1 MRAYERF
8 LNYVPVWTT
17 SDETS
22 DTVPSADRELVLA
35 RMLVEEMKGL
45 GIADARVDDKGYVY
59 GHIPATPGCEDK
71 PSLGLV
77 AHMDTVADASGEN
90 IKPQIIENYDGKDVV
105 LKGSGDILKVDEFP
119 YLAELKGRTL
129 ITTDG
134 TTLLGADDK
143 AGIAEILTVAEEI
156 IKEGLPH
163 GKICIGFTPDEE
175 IARGAK
181 HFDVEGFGADYA
193 YTLDGDEEGEIQFE
207 NFNASTAFITIH
219 GVSVHTGSAKDVMV
233 NSQTIATEI
242 HQMLPVNERPETT
255 EGYEGFYHLVSV
267 QGNVTTTKMKYFIRD
282 FDRRSFDARAQKL
295 RDIAEEMNKKYG
307 EGKVKVE
314 IVESYYNM
322 REKIEPCMQLIDYAK
337 AAIEHAGITPI
348 VSPVRGGTDG
358 ARLSFKGL
366 PCPNLGTG
374 GHAFH
379 GVFEHIT
386 VEGMEKSED
395 RILFWRMVFFVTLIC
410 CIMGMYNKNPFTF
423 AMNVITPVVLTAL
436 GIIML
441 KLAECE
447 RAKESGK

>member
-35 RMLVEEMKGL
+35 RMLVEEMKDL

-233 NSQTIATEI
+233 NSQTMATEI

-307 EGKVKVE
+307 EGKVEVE

-386 VEGMEKSED
+386 VEGMDKA
-395 RILFWRMVFFVTLIC
+395 VLIVKD
-410 CIMGMYNKNPFTF
+410 IIRQF
-423 AMNVITPVVLTAL
+423 A
-436 GIIML
+436 
-441 KLAECE
+441 E
-447 RAKESGK
+447 

>member
-163 GKICIGFTPDEE
+163 VKICIGFTPDEE

-307 EGKVKVE
+307 EGKVEVE

-386 VEGMEKSED
+386 VEGMDKA
-395 RILFWRMVFFVTLIC
+395 VLIVKD
-410 CIMGMYNKNPFTF
+410 IIRQF
-423 AMNVITPVVLTAL
+423 A
-436 GIIML
+436 
-441 KLAECE
+441 E
-447 RAKESGK
+447 

>member
-1 MRAYERF
+1 MKAYERL
-8 LNYVPVWTT
+8 LNYVVVRTP
-17 SDETS
+17 SDENS
-22 DTVPSADRELVLA
+22 ETVPSSACQFDLA
-35 RMLVEEMKGL
+35 RLLEAEMKELGL
-45 GIADARVDDKGYVY
+45 TDVILDDQCYLY
-59 GHIPATPGCEDK
+59 GKLPATEGLEDK
-71 PSLGLV
+71 PAIGFI
-77 AHMDTVADASGEN
+77 AHMDTVSDFCDHD
-90 IKPQIIENYDGKDVV
+90 IKPIVTENYDGGELRLGTSDT
-105 LKGSGDILKVDEFP
+105 ILSPKNFP
-119 YLAELKGRTL
+119 HLADLKGRTL
-129 ITTDG
+129 ITSDG
-134 TTLLGADDK
+134 TTVLGADDK
-143 AGIAEILTVAEEI
+143 AGIAEIMTMIERIQEEKI
-156 IKEGLPH
+156 PH
-163 GKICIGFTPDEE
+163 GPLCVAFTPDEE

-307 EGKVKVE
+307 EGKVEVE

-386 VEGMEKSED
+386 VEGMDKA
-395 RILFWRMVFFVTLIC
+395 VLIVKD
-410 CIMGMYNKNPFTF
+410 IIRQF
-423 AMNVITPVVLTAL
+423 A
-436 GIIML
+436 
-441 KLAECE
+441 E
-447 RAKESGK
+447 

>member
-59 GHIPATPGCEDK
+59 GHIPATPGCENK

-105 LKGSGDILKVDEFP
+105 LKGSGYILKVDEFP

-307 EGKVKVE
+307 EGKVEVE

-386 VEGMEKSED
+386 VEGMDKA
-395 RILFWRMVFFVTLIC
+395 VLIVKD
-410 CIMGMYNKNPFTF
+410 IIRQF
-423 AMNVITPVVLTAL
+423 A
-436 GIIML
+436 
-441 KLAECE
+441 E
-447 RAKESGK
+447 

>member
-282 FDRRSFDARAQKL
+282 FDCRSFDARAQKL

-307 EGKVKVE
+307 EGKVEVE

-386 VEGMEKSED
+386 VEGMDKA
-395 RILFWRMVFFVTLIC
+395 VLIVKD
-410 CIMGMYNKNPFTF
+410 IIRQF
-423 AMNVITPVVLTAL
+423 A
-436 GIIML
+436 
-441 KLAECE
+441 E
-447 RAKESGK
+447 

>member
-1 MRAYERF
+1 MRQAI
-8 LNYVPVWTT
+8 L
-17 SDETS
+17 
-22 DTVPSADRELVLA
+22 SADRELVLA

-134 TTLLGADDK
+134 STLLGADDK

-307 EGKVKVE
+307 EGKVEVE

-386 VEGMEKSED
+386 VEGMDKA
-395 RILFWRMVFFVTLIC
+395 VLIVKD
-410 CIMGMYNKNPFTF
+410 IIRQF
-423 AMNVITPVVLTAL
+423 A
-436 GIIML
+436 
-441 KLAECE
+441 E
-447 RAKESGK
+447 

>member
-163 GKICIGFTPDEE
+163 GKICIGFTQDEE

-307 EGKVKVE
+307 EGKVEVE

-386 VEGMEKSED
+386 VEGMDKA
-395 RILFWRMVFFVTLIC
+395 VLIVKD
-410 CIMGMYNKNPFTF
+410 IIRQF
-423 AMNVITPVVLTAL
+423 A
-436 GIIML
+436 
-441 KLAECE
+441 E
-447 RAKESGK
+447 

>member
-207 NFNASTAFITIH
+207 YFNASTAFITIH

-307 EGKVKVE
+307 EGKVEVE

-386 VEGMEKSED
+386 VEGMDKA
-395 RILFWRMVFFVTLIC
+395 VLIVKD
-410 CIMGMYNKNPFTF
+410 IIRQF
-423 AMNVITPVVLTAL
+423 A
-436 GIIML
+436 
-441 KLAECE
+441 E
-447 RAKESGK
+447 

>member
-8 LNYVPVWTT
+8 LNFVPVWTT

-307 EGKVKVE
+307 EGKVEVE

-386 VEGMEKSED
+386 VEGMDKA
-395 RILFWRMVFFVTLIC
+395 VLIVKD
-410 CIMGMYNKNPFTF
+410 IIRQF
-423 AMNVITPVVLTAL
+423 A
-436 GIIML
+436 
-441 KLAECE
+441 E
-447 RAKESGK
+447 

>member
-59 GHIPATPGCEDK
+59 GHIHATPGCEDK

-307 EGKVKVE
+307 EGKVEVE

-386 VEGMEKSED
+386 VEGMDKA
-395 RILFWRMVFFVTLIC
+395 VLIVKD
-410 CIMGMYNKNPFTF
+410 IIRQF
-423 AMNVITPVVLTAL
+423 A
-436 GIIML
+436 
-441 KLAECE
+441 E
-447 RAKESGK
+447 

>member
-1 MRAYERF
+1 MRAHERF

-307 EGKVKVE
+307 EGKVEVE

-386 VEGMEKSED
+386 VEGMDKA
-395 RILFWRMVFFVTLIC
+395 VLIVKD
-410 CIMGMYNKNPFTF
+410 IIRQF
-423 AMNVITPVVLTAL
+423 A
-436 GIIML
+436 
-441 KLAECE
+441 E
-447 RAKESGK
+447 

>member
-45 GIADARVDDKGYVY
+45 GITDARVDDKGYVY
-59 GHIPATPGCEDK
+59 GHIPATPGCENK

-307 EGKVKVE
+307 EGKVEVE

-386 VEGMEKSED
+386 VEGMDKA
-395 RILFWRMVFFVTLIC
+395 VLIVKD
-410 CIMGMYNKNPFTF
+410 IIRQF
-423 AMNVITPVVLTAL
+423 A
-436 GIIML
+436 
-441 KLAECE
+441 E
-447 RAKESGK
+447 

>member
-59 GHIPATPGCEDK
+59 GHIPATHGCEDK

-143 AGIAEILTVAEEI
+143 AGIEEI

-386 VEGMEKSED
+386 VEGMDKA
-395 RILFWRMVFFVTLIC
+395 VLIVKD
-410 CIMGMYNKNPFTF
+410 IIRQF
-423 AMNVITPVVLTAL
+423 A
-436 GIIML
+436 
-441 KLAECE
+441 E
-447 RAKESGK
+447 

>member
-242 HQMLPVNERPETT
+242 HQMLSVNERPETT

-307 EGKVKVE
+307 EGKVEVE

-386 VEGMEKSED
+386 VEGMDKA
-395 RILFWRMVFFVTLIC
+395 VLIVKD
-410 CIMGMYNKNPFTF
+410 IIRQF
-423 AMNVITPVVLTAL
+423 A
-436 GIIML
+436 
-441 KLAECE
+441 E
-447 RAKESGK
+447 

>member
-59 GHIPATPGCEDK
+59 GHIPATPECENK

-307 EGKVKVE
+307 EGKVEVE

-386 VEGMEKSED
+386 VEGMDKA
-395 RILFWRMVFFVTLIC
+395 VLIVKD
-410 CIMGMYNKNPFTF
+410 IIRQF
-423 AMNVITPVVLTAL
+423 A
-436 GIIML
+436 
-441 KLAECE
+441 E
-447 RAKESGK
+447 

>member
-307 EGKVKVE
+307 EGKVEVE

-386 VEGMEKSED
+386 VEGMDKA
-395 RILFWRMVFFVTLIC
+395 VLIVKD
-410 CIMGMYNKNPFTF
+410 IIRQF
-423 AMNVITPVVLTAL
+423 AESR
-436 GIIML
+436 GI
-441 KLAECE
+441 
-447 RAKESGK
+447 

>member
-242 HQMLPVNERPETT
+242 HQMLPVNERPGTT

-307 EGKVKVE
+307 EGKVEVE

-337 AAIEHAGITPI
+337 AAIEHVGIIPI

-386 VEGMEKSED
+386 VEGMDKA
-395 RILFWRMVFFVTLIC
+395 VLIVKD
-410 CIMGMYNKNPFTF
+410 IIRQF
-423 AMNVITPVVLTAL
+423 A
-436 GIIML
+436 
-441 KLAECE
+441 E
-447 RAKESGK
+447 

>member
-307 EGKVKVE
+307 EGKVEVE

-348 VSPVRGGTDG
+348 VSPVRGGPDG

-386 VEGMEKSED
+386 VEGMDKA
-395 RILFWRMVFFVTLIC
+395 VLIVKD
-410 CIMGMYNKNPFTF
+410 IIRQF
-423 AMNVITPVVLTAL
+423 A
-436 GIIML
+436 
-441 KLAECE
+441 E
-447 RAKESGK
+447 

>member
-59 GHIPATPGCEDK
+59 GHIPATSGCEDK

-90 IKPQIIENYDGKDVV
+90 IKPQIIENYEGKDVV

-307 EGKVKVE
+307 EGKVEVE

-386 VEGMEKSED
+386 VEGMDKA
-395 RILFWRMVFFVTLIC
+395 VLIVKD
-410 CIMGMYNKNPFTF
+410 IIRQF
-423 AMNVITPVVLTAL
+423 A
-436 GIIML
+436 
-441 KLAECE
+441 E
-447 RAKESGK
+447 

>member
-307 EGKVKVE
+307 EGKVEVE

-386 VEGMEKSED
+386 VEGMDKA
-395 RILFWRMVFFVTLIC
+395 VLIVKD
-410 CIMGMYNKNPFTF
+410 IIRQF
-423 AMNVITPVVLTAL
+423 A
-436 GIIML
+436 
-441 KLAECE
+441 E
-447 RAKESGK
+447 

>member
-175 IARGAK
+175 IARGAQ

-307 EGKVKVE
+307 EGKVEVE

-386 VEGMEKSED
+386 VEGMDKA
-395 RILFWRMVFFVTLIC
+395 VLIVKD
-410 CIMGMYNKNPFTF
+410 IIRQF
-423 AMNVITPVVLTAL
+423 A
-436 GIIML
+436 
-441 KLAECE
+441 E
-447 RAKESGK
+447 

>member
-1 MRAYERF
+1 MKAYERF

-59 GHIPATPGCEDK
+59 GHIPATPGCENK

-282 FDRRSFDARAQKL
+282 FDRKSFDARAQKL

-307 EGKVKVE
+307 EGKVEVE

-386 VEGMEKSED
+386 VEGMDKA
-395 RILFWRMVFFVTLIC
+395 VLIVKD
-410 CIMGMYNKNPFTF
+410 IIRQF
-423 AMNVITPVVLTAL
+423 A
-436 GIIML
+436 
-441 KLAECE
+441 E
-447 RAKESGK
+447 

>member
-45 GIADARVDDKGYVY
+45 GIADAIVDDKGYVY
-59 GHIPATPGCEDK
+59 GHIPATPGCENK

-307 EGKVKVE
+307 EGKVEVE

-386 VEGMEKSED
+386 VEGMDKA
-395 RILFWRMVFFVTLIC
+395 VLIVKD
-410 CIMGMYNKNPFTF
+410 IIRQF
-423 AMNVITPVVLTAL
+423 A
-436 GIIML
+436 
-441 KLAECE
+441 E
-447 RAKESGK
+447 

>member
-307 EGKVKVE
+307 EGKVEVE

-348 VSPVRGGTDG
+348 VSPIRGGTDG

-386 VEGMEKSED
+386 VEGMDKA
-395 RILFWRMVFFVTLIC
+395 VLIVKD
-410 CIMGMYNKNPFTF
+410 IIRQF
-423 AMNVITPVVLTAL
+423 A
-436 GIIML
+436 
-441 KLAECE
+441 E
-447 RAKESGK
+447 

>member
-8 LNYVPVWTT
+8 FNYVPVWTT

-307 EGKVKVE
+307 EGKVEVE

-386 VEGMEKSED
+386 VEGMDKA
-395 RILFWRMVFFVTLIC
+395 VLIVKD
-410 CIMGMYNKNPFTF
+410 IIRQF
-423 AMNVITPVVLTAL
+423 A
-436 GIIML
+436 
-441 KLAECE
+441 E
-447 RAKESGK
+447 

>member
-181 HFDVEGFGADYA
+181 YFDVEGFGADYA

-386 VEGMEKSED
+386 VEGMDKA
-395 RILFWRMVFFVTLIC
+395 VFIVKDI
-410 CIMGMYNKNPFTF
+410 IRQF
-423 AMNVITPVVLTAL
+423 A
-436 GIIML
+436 
-441 KLAECE
+441 E
-447 RAKESGK
+447 

>member
-119 YLAELKGRTL
+119 YLEELKGRTL

-307 EGKVKVE
+307 EGKVEVE

-386 VEGMEKSED
+386 VEGMDKA
-395 RILFWRMVFFVTLIC
+395 VLIVKD
-410 CIMGMYNKNPFTF
+410 IIRQF
-423 AMNVITPVVLTAL
+423 A
-436 GIIML
+436 
-441 KLAECE
+441 E
-447 RAKESGK
+447 

>member
-175 IARGAK
+175 SARGAK

-307 EGKVKVE
+307 EGKVEVE

-386 VEGMEKSED
+386 VEGMDKA
-395 RILFWRMVFFVTLIC
+395 VLIVKD
-410 CIMGMYNKNPFTF
+410 IIRQF
-423 AMNVITPVVLTAL
+423 A
-436 GIIML
+436 
-441 KLAECE
+441 E
-447 RAKESGK
+447 

>member
-8 LNYVPVWTT
+8 LNNVPVWTT

-105 LKGSGDILKVDEFP
+105 LKGSGDILKVEEFP

-307 EGKVKVE
+307 EGKVEVE

-386 VEGMEKSED
+386 VEGMDKA
-395 RILFWRMVFFVTLIC
+395 VLIVKD
-410 CIMGMYNKNPFTF
+410 IIRQF
-423 AMNVITPVVLTAL
+423 A
-436 GIIML
+436 
-441 KLAECE
+441 E
-447 RAKESGK
+447 

>member
-45 GIADARVDDKGYVY
+45 GIADARVDDKVYVY

-307 EGKVKVE
+307 EGKVEVE

-386 VEGMEKSED
+386 VEGMDKA
-395 RILFWRMVFFVTLIC
+395 VLIVKD
-410 CIMGMYNKNPFTF
+410 IIRQF
-423 AMNVITPVVLTAL
+423 A
-436 GIIML
+436 
-441 KLAECE
+441 E
-447 RAKESGK
+447 

>member
-90 IKPQIIENYDGKDVV
+90 IKPQIIDNYDGKDVV

-143 AGIAEILTVAEEI
+143 AGIAEILTVAEEL

-307 EGKVKVE
+307 EGKVEVE

-386 VEGMEKSED
+386 VEGMDKA
-395 RILFWRMVFFVTLIC
+395 VLIVKD
-410 CIMGMYNKNPFTF
+410 IIRQF
-423 AMNVITPVVLTAL
+423 A
-436 GIIML
+436 
-441 KLAECE
+441 E
-447 RAKESGK
+447 

>member
-219 GVSVHTGSAKDVMV
+219 GVSVQTGSAKDVMV

-307 EGKVKVE
+307 EGKVEVE

-386 VEGMEKSED
+386 VEGMDKA
-395 RILFWRMVFFVTLIC
+395 VLIVKD
-410 CIMGMYNKNPFTF
+410 IIRQF
-423 AMNVITPVVLTAL
+423 A
-436 GIIML
+436 
-441 KLAECE
+441 E
-447 RAKESGK
+447 

>member
-90 IKPQIIENYDGKDVV
+90 IKPQIIENYDGKNVV

-255 EGYEGFYHLVSV
+255 EGYEGFYHLVSM

-307 EGKVKVE
+307 EGKVEVE

-386 VEGMEKSED
+386 VEGMDKA
-395 RILFWRMVFFVTLIC
+395 VLIVKD
-410 CIMGMYNKNPFTF
+410 IIRQF
-423 AMNVITPVVLTAL
+423 A
-436 GIIML
+436 
-441 KLAECE
+441 E
-447 RAKESGK
+447 

>member
-45 GIADARVDDKGYVY
+45 GITDARVDDKGYVY

-105 LKGSGDILKVDEFP
+105 LKGSGDILKVEEFP

-255 EGYEGFYHLVSV
+255 EGYEGFYHLVSM

-307 EGKVKVE
+307 EGKVEVE

-386 VEGMEKSED
+386 VEGMDKA
-395 RILFWRMVFFVTLIC
+395 VLIVKD
-410 CIMGMYNKNPFTF
+410 IIRQF
-423 AMNVITPVVLTAL
+423 A
-436 GIIML
+436 
-441 KLAECE
+441 E
-447 RAKESGK
+447 

>member
-181 HFDVEGFGADYA
+181 HFYVEGFGADYA

-307 EGKVKVE
+307 EGKVEVE

-386 VEGMEKSED
+386 VEGMDKA
-395 RILFWRMVFFVTLIC
+395 VLIVKD
-410 CIMGMYNKNPFTF
+410 IIRQF
-423 AMNVITPVVLTAL
+423 A
-436 GIIML
+436 
-441 KLAECE
+441 E
-447 RAKESGK
+447 